1 MTGYVGVGE
10 QVDKDFHRALLKA
23 SLHRWKDRLLRDS
36 DHEHLRSFEEAKS
49 ALMRW
54 SQAYRGMRTVEV
66 DKIAGSVGRYKDFD
80 RSFLP
85 RKMSMGERWSRVD
98 SAYHEGVELPAV
110 SLYKVGDEYY
120 VRDGNHRV
128 SVARYHKVV
137 TIDAEVV
144 ELRGYKRK
152 AAAHGATHE
161 AGPPLELPR
170 QPPEPGES
178 WLLKLWQ
185 HLRPGP
191 RRPDLRPL
199 TRTWSSERAGGGNS
213 DARPTAKTVLL

>member
-36 DHEHLRSFEEAKS
+36 DHEHLLSFEEAKS

-54 SQAYRGMRTVEV
+54 SQAYRGMSKVEV
-66 DKIAGSVGRYKDFD
+66 AKITGSVGRYKDFD
-80 RSFLP
+80 CSFRP
-85 RKMSMGERWSRVD
+85 HKKRMSQRWSRVD
-98 SAYHEGVELPAV
+98 SAYHKGVELPAV
-110 SLYKVGDEYY
+110 SLYKIGEAYF

-152 AAAHGATHE
+152 AAAHDAAHD

-170 QPPEPGES
+170 QPPEPGAA
-178 WLLKLWQ
+178 WLLNLWQ
-185 HLRPGP
+185 YLRPGP

-199 TRTWSSERAGGGNS
+199 T
-213 DARPTAKTVLL
+213 